1 MGLDLSRLEKVKRR
15 GSSVIARCPAC
26 AENGN
31 DRKGEH
37 LLINDAGQFG
47 CVLFPGQSGQQHRQR
62 IFELVGIK
70 ETSGKVFEIRKP
82 PPLASRAMVIQ
93 KDILGHLGRIQ
104 STHARKI
111 FKNCLNEN
119 EHRTQE
125 EPLNTVPSVPEQD
138 DIGPRP
144 F

>member
-1 MGLDLSRLEKVKRR
+1 MGLDLSRLEKVKHR

-26 AENGN
+26 AESGG
-31 DRKGEH
+31 DHKGEH

-70 ETSGKVFEIRKP
+70 ETLGKVFEIRKP